1 MKTRHTYISF
11 LLVLIALTTSCS
23 KDFLKEDP
31 STAISVDKAIL
42 TDGDMME
49 ALAGTYRILESYFLF
64 GRNSVVMG
72 DILADNVYLSSSN
85 SGRLLTLNNYS
96 FAEGATEARY
106 IWAQSY
112 YAILQANRIIGSD
125 LKESVS
131 SSQLRGEAY
140 ALRALLYLNLV
151 NWYGKSY
158 MVNPAADGVPLIT
171 VSSDKAGV
179 LIMPARNS
187 VAEVYAQIISD
198 LDKAYAMMPATP
210 PTIHVN
216 NTNFISKPAVKAI
229 QARAYLYKGDYENAR
244 DAALIVKAAGY
255 SLAVDAPAFTAY
267 WAATTPRTD
276 KLETIFEISNTA
288 IANNGVEGMDWL
300 YAKGGIG
307 DYSVT
312 DDTYAIYSATDRR
325 RDLILNSTRGTGATA
340 FQAYY
345 VNKYQNVGIADRDE
359 VKLFRYAEVLLTLAE
374 SYAKLN
380 DEPTAR
386 GYLNMVAQN
395 RDPSLVAYTYTGQ
408 ALFDAIILERRKEL
422 AFEGLRF
429 FDLMRTNASFTRQN
443 MGAKAYSSYPNVL
456 TTDFRRQQ
464 PIPEV
469 ERMAN
474 PGIAKNPGY

>member
-1 MKTRHTYISF
+1 MKTRHTYLSF
-11 LLVLIALTTSCS
+11 LLVLMTLATSCS

-31 STAISVDKAIL
+31 STAVSVDKAIL

-49 ALAGTYRILESYFLF
+49 ALAGTYRILQGYFLF
-64 GRNSVVMG
+64 GRNAVVMG

-96 FAEGATEARY
+96 FAEGATESRY
-106 IWAQSY
+106 LWTQSY

-125 LKESVS
+125 LKESVNS
-131 SSQLRGEAY
+131 NQLRGEAY

-151 NWYGKSY
+151 NWYGKPY
-158 MVNPAADGVPLIT
+158 TVNPSSDGVPLIT

-179 LIMPARNS
+179 LIMPARNT

-198 LDKAYAMMPATP
+198 LDKAYGMMPDTP
-210 PTIHVN
+210 PAIHIT
-216 NTNFISKPAVKAI
+216 NTNFISRSAVKAI
-229 QARAYLYKGDYENAR
+229 QARTYLYKGDYAKAR
-244 DAALIVKAAGY
+244 DAALAVKNAGY
-255 SLAVDAPAFTAY
+255 SLTNGAAAFSAY
-267 WAATTPRTD
+267 WASTLPRTD
-276 KLETIFEISNTA
+276 KVETIFEISNTA

-312 DDTYAIYSATDRR
+312 DDTYAIYSATDIR
-325 RDLILNSTRGTGATA
+325 RDLILNSTRGAGAGV

-345 VNKYQNVGIADRDE
+345 VNKYQNVGVADRDE

-374 SYAKLN
+374 SYAKLD
-380 DEPTAR
+380 DEPNAR
-386 GYLNMVAQN
+386 LYLNLVAQN

-408 ALFDAIILERRKEL
+408 ALIDAIILERRKEL

-429 FDLMRTNASFTRQN
+429 FDLMRTNVNFTRQN
-443 MGAKAYSSYPNVL
+443 MGAKAYSFYVNVS
-456 TTDFRRQQ
+456 TTDFRRLQ

-469 ERMAN
+469 ERIAN